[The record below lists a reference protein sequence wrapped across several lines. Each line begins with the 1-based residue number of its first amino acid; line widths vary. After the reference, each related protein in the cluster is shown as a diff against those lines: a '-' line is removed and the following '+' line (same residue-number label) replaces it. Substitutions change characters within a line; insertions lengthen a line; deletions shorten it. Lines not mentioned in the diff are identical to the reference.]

1 MANGKTSFGYLL
13 PTREVVMAPGVP
25 DFVSMIDLAETAE
38 GYGFDSVWCG
48 DSVLARPR
56 LEALS
61 TLAAIAGRTKRVK
74 LGTAVFL
81 PALRNPVILANEVA
95 NLDIISQ
102 GRVILGVGIASKT
115 PAVQKEFKACGVDF
129 RYRVSIFEEIITIM
143 RRLWTEN
150 EVTFDGRHFQL
161 DGVSLGLKP
170 VQKDG
175 IPIWMA
181 ASAEKP
187 QRRMLQIGD
196 GWFPNAQSPEAFTEG
211 WNQIEALA
219 KDSGTDPGRLH
230 KALYTTLNINEDK
243 AQAEKEMREF
253 IEGYYN
259 MPFETM
265 ARTQSVFT
273 GNVSEAQAWLKGF
286 IDAGT
291 ETMVIRFGSPDQ
303 AGQLE
308 LCSQEVLPA
317 VHSSAI

>member
-1 MANGKTSFGYLL
+1 MATSFGYLL
-13 PTREVVMAPGVP
+13 PTREVVMAPGAP
-25 DFVSMIDLAETAE
+25 DFESIINLAETAE
-38 GYGFDSVWCG
+38 GHGFESVWVG

-56 LEALS
+56 LEALT

-81 PALRNPVILANEVA
+81 PALRNPVTLANEVA

-115 PAVQKEFKACGVDF
+115 PAVKKEFESCGVDF
-129 RYRVSIFEEIITIM
+129 RYRVSIFEETISVM
-143 RRLWTEN
+143 QKLWREQ
-150 EVTFDGRHFQL
+150 EVTFNGRHFQL
-161 DGVSLGLKP
+161 DGVSLGLSP
-170 VQKDG
+170 VQKNG

-187 QRRMLQIGD
+187 QRRMLKIGD
-196 GWFPNAQSPEAFTEG
+196 GWFPNSNSPEAFIKG
-211 WNQIEALA
+211 WQEIEVLA
-219 KDSGTDPGRLH
+219 KESGDNAGRLH

-243 AQAEKEMREF
+243 AQADMEMREF

-273 GNVSEAQAWLKGF
+273 GNVSEAQAWLRSF
-286 IDAGT
+286 IDAGV
-291 ETMVIRFGSPDQ
+291 ETMVIRFGGPDQ
-303 AGQLE
+303 SGQLE
-308 LCSQEVLPA
+308 ICSKEVLPA
-317 VHSSAI
+317 LRR